1 MTVIDLENSKDL
13 AAITSQNPWVL
24 VKFSAVW
31 CEPCQHLEPVF
42 TSLMEKRRELPAV
55 KVNVDLQPELT
66 RQFGIRSVPTL
77 LLLKQEQIVSQL
89 SGLHNEHQLQSWLD
103 QHIQSALPEGE

>member
-1 MTVIDLENSKDL
+1 MTVIDLRNGEEL
-13 AAITSQNPWVL
+13 ASITSQNPWVL

-42 TSLMEKRRELPAV
+42 DSLMEKRKEIPAV

-66 RQFGIRSVPTL
+66 GQYAIRSVPTL
-77 LLLKQEQIVSQL
+77 LLLKQGEVVSQL
-89 SGLHNEHQLQSWLD
+89 SGLHSELQLQSWLD
-103 QHIQSALPEGE
+103 QHIQPAPEGE

>member
-1 MTVIDLENSKDL
+1 MTVIDLRNGEEL
-13 AAITSQNPWVL
+13 ASITSQNPWVL

-42 TSLMEKRRELPAV
+42 DSLMEKRKEIPAV

-66 RQFGIRSVPTL
+66 GQYAIRSVPTL
-77 LLLKQEQIVSQL
+77 LLLKQGEVVSQL
-89 SGLHNEHQLQSWLD
+89 SGLHSEPQLQSWLD
-103 QHIQSALPEGE
+103 QHIQPAPEGE